1 MSADTSDVA
10 SYSILTGLHL
20 FPTVSPKNIQDI
32 QNTFWA
38 SRKHAAGCQ
47 SLINNDGFLEVDSLR
62 REICEVHTKTVIVR
76 HACGRLKPV
85 SVKSPRV

>member
-1 MSADTSDVA
+1 
-10 SYSILTGLHL
+10 
-20 FPTVSPKNIQDI
+20 VSPKNIQDI

-62 REICEVHTKTVIVR
+62 REICEVHTKTAVAK
-76 HACGRLKPV
+76 HANGRLKLV
-85 SVKSPRV
+85 YAKSPRV